1 MTKVDFF
8 REEETI
14 HSSHF
19 GICDNEDEKVKTP
32 AFVDCDIKN
41 EASWTANVLNH
52 TGDHISFIAVDNKIE
67 ILRED
72 GSMENRCDAM
82 LHNVEN
88 IIFVELKIQRLNWI
102 KHAVEEQLQ
111 TTIQIF
117 KENNDIKKFRHRLAY
132 VCNRKH
138 PRFCYSNKQLMQ
150 QFRDRNDVR
159 LIISRDIVIKK

>member
-1 MTKVDFF
+1 
-8 REEETI
+8 
-14 HSSHF
+14 
-19 GICDNEDEKVKTP
+19 
-32 AFVDCDIKN
+32 
-41 EASWTANVLNH
+41 
-52 TGDHISFIAVDNKIE
+52 
-67 ILRED
+67 
-72 GSMENRCDAM
+72 MENRCDAM